1 MKRILLFLTP
11 LFCTLLLFWQILIG
25 QKPAGTKQQIPLPS
39 SKVLIEPVPGEVQR
53 TNGFPGTMAVSPDNR
68 YIAILNNGWGTRES
82 DYSQSIAILDTQS
95 GQSSNVALHDFP
107 DPRLKAKN
115 SHQSYFYGI
124 GFSSDGSAIYASIGS
139 TSDPDGTRQGN
150 TGNGIAVYKFE
161 SGTLTPERFIK
172 IPTSPVPQ
180 GKSTHVSQ
188 RQVPNRLVPF
198 PAELAVIRNPNP
210 GGDLL
215 LVANNLSDEAVLL
228 ESQSGNVL
236 DSFDLSLYSEI
247 PGSFPYGVVVTKDGS
262 TGYVSLWNAS
272 RVAELDLAAGK
283 VRRMIPLRQ
292 PTQSTQAGSHPTA
305 MLLSPDEK
313 QLYVALSNR
322 DEVAIVDRANPSATR
337 YLNTRLPGQQYGG
350 TYPVGISQSPDGKL
364 LFVAEASTDAVAVFD
379 LSSGQSNPTGFVPTE
394 WYPTAVRAL
403 GNDLFVLTAKSQG
416 TGPNVVAAPQGSP
429 AAVRNGHTYICALLY
444 GSVARIP
451 LADLNS
457 HLRDYTDEVLASN
470 LMRGNTRRI
479 AFKAGANP
487 IRHVIYIIKENRT
500 YDQILGDL
508 GVGDG
513 DRSLT
518 MYGEEITPN
527 EHKLARQFGV
537 IDNFYDSGEV
547 SGDGHVW
554 STAAITS
561 DYTEKTWQINYRN
574 EERAYDYEGEVM
586 HVIPLEKGMPDVNEP
601 GTGYLWGNL
610 ARHGLTYRD
619 YGEYVGTYWCRPPA
633 APQSPTEGTSME
645 MEEMSEKCPQPIIH
659 KGEPLQG
666 YAGAPKGSAS
676 PYPWEIPLF
685 SRSVATKPELRN
697 HIDPHFPEF
706 RLEYPDQLRADEF
719 LNEFSSFVRAKQ
731 SGSGQQLPQFILM
744 HLGNDHT
751 SAAKPLKATPSAAIA
766 DNDLAL
772 GRIVDA
778 VSHSPYWDDTAI
790 FVLED
795 DAQNGVDH
803 VDAHRSIAFV
813 ISKYS
818 PRSEKAFI
826 DHTFYTTVNMV
837 GTIEA
842 LLGLPP
848 MNNNDAQ
855 AAVMAPLFSGTGD
868 QPPFN
873 ADSRNLQNGSIYQM
887 NPPKGPDAKASAT
900 MNFSHPDSVDP
911 DKLNAILW
919 HDRMGP
925 RLMPQQQ
932 HHVFAH

>member
-1 MKRILLFLTP
+1 MKRILFALAAIV
-11 LFCTLLLFWQILIG
+11 CTVLLFWQILVG
-25 QKPAGTKQQIPLPS
+25 QKSGNTKQQIPLPS
-39 SKVLIEPVPGEVQR
+39 SKVLIEPVPGEIQR
-53 TNGFPGTMAVSPDNR
+53 TNGFPGAMAVSPDNR
-68 YIAILNNGWGTRES
+68 YIAILNNGWGTKES

-95 GQSSNVALHDFP
+95 GQSNSFTLHDFP
-107 DPRLKAKN
+107 DARLKAKN

-124 GFSSDGSAIYASIGS
+124 AFSSDGSAIYASVGS
-139 TSDPDGTRQGN
+139 TGDPEGARQGN
-150 TGNGIAVYKFE
+150 TGNGIAVYRFE
-161 SGTLTPERFIK
+161 NGALSPERFIK
-172 IPTSPVPQ
+172 IPTTPVPQ
-180 GKSTHVSQ
+180 GKSTHVGQ

-228 ESQSGNVL
+228 ESQSGNLL

-272 RVAELDLAAGK
+272 RVAELDIAAGK

-292 PTQSTQAGSHPTA
+292 PRQGTQAGSHPTA

-313 QLYVALSNR
+313 QLYVALSNT

-337 YLNTRLPGQQYGG
+337 YLSTRLPGQQYGG
-350 TYPVGISQSPDGKL
+350 TYPVGLSQSPDGKL
-364 LFVAEASTDAVAVFD
+364 LFVAEASTDAVEVFD
-379 LSSGQSNPTGFVPTE
+379 LSSGQGNAIGFIPAE

-403 GNDLFVLTAKSQG
+403 GNDLFVLTGKSRG
-416 TGPNVVAAPQGSP
+416 TVANNAIPAAGSP
-429 AAVRNGHTYICALLY
+429 AVRNGHTYICALLY

-451 LADLNS
+451 LQDLNS
-457 HLRDYTDEVLASN
+457 QLRQYTDDVLASN
-470 LMRGNTRRI
+470 LMRGNTRKI
-479 AFKAGANP
+479 AFKAGRNP
-487 IRHVIYIIKENRT
+487 IRHIIYIIKENRT

-508 GVGDG
+508 GAGDG
-513 DRSLT
+513 DRSLA

-527 EHKLARQFGV
+527 QHKLARQFGV

-561 DYTEKTWQINYRN
+561 DYTEKTWPINYRN
-574 EERAYDYEGEVM
+574 SERTYDYEGEVM
-586 HVIPLEKGMPDVNEP
+586 NVIPLEKGMPDVNEP

-619 YGEYVGTYWCRPPA
+619 YGEYVGTFWCKPPV
-633 APQSPTEGTSME
+633 PPESPMEGTWME
-645 MEEMSEKCPQPIIH
+645 MEEMNEKCPNAVIH
-659 KGEPLQG
+659 KGEPLQA
-666 YAGAPKGSAS
+666 YVGAPRGSAS
-676 PYPWEIPLF
+676 QYPWDVPLF
-685 SRSVATKPELRN
+685 THSIATKPELRN

-719 LNEFSSFVRAKQ
+719 VKEFSGFVRARQTGK
-731 SGSGQQLPQFILM
+731 GQQLPQFILM

-751 SAAKPLKATPSAAIA
+751 SAKKASKHTPSAAVA

-778 VSHSPYWDDTAI
+778 VSHSSYWDDTAI

-795 DAQNGVDH
+795 DAQDGVDH
-803 VDAHRSIAFV
+803 VDAHRSTAFV

-818 PRSEKAFI
+818 PRSDKPFI
-826 DHTFYTTVNMV
+826 DHTFYTTVNML

-848 MNNNDAQ
+848 MNNNDAH
-855 AAVMAPLFSGTGD
+855 AAVMAPLFAGTGD

-873 ADSRNLQNGSIYQM
+873 ADARNLQNRLIYQM
-887 NPPKGPDAKASAT
+887 NPAKGPDAKASAA
-900 MNFSHPDSVDP
+900 MDLSRPDAADAEE
-911 DKLNAILW
+911 LNAILW
-919 HDRMGP
+919 RDRMGDRP
-925 RLMPQQQ
+925 MPPQQ
-932 HHVFAH
+932 HRVFAH